1 MNLSKEEEL
10 EKIKAMVVGKVHLDP
25 TFQQQFIQKPEE
37 SVLKISEK
45 ISAEDAKKIVEEAK
59 PFISPIPGYEAKD
72 FKALVEDVTDRVNT
86 GFNEILMMSKILFY
100 LGVAIIIVAVG
111 LDIGGVIYK
120 INWQQFIASSG
131 VLGGIGILAVFSSFV
146 KGSFEKIK
154 NSIGDLVQIQVIFF
168 GYYDQ
173 LSILMPQRVG
183 ADFETATKIT
193 DKISSSMNSALEG
206 IQKYCEVTGT

>member
-1 MNLSKEEEL
+1 MSKEEEF

-37 SVLKISEK
+37 SVLKISDK
-45 ISAEDAKKIVEEAK
+45 ITPEDARKIVEESK
-59 PFISPIPGYEAKD
+59 PFISPIPGYEEKD
-72 FKALVEDVTDRVNT
+72 FKALVGDVTKRVNR
-86 GFNEILMMSKILFY
+86 GFNEILQMSKILFY
-100 LGVAIIIVAVG
+100 LGVAIIIIAVG

-154 NSIGDLVQIQVIFF
+154 NSVGDLVQIQVVFF

-173 LSILMPQRVG
+173 LSILMQQRVG